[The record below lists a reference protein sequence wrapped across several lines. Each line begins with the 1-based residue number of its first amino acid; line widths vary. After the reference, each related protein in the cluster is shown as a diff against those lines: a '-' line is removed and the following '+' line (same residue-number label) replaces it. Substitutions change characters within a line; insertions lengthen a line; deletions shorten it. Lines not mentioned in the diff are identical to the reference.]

1 MYALGNKHE
10 RGQETTEMAKLT
22 ELDDRSQERTEI
34 PFYLPAVTASPD
46 IDRLGNV
53 LGELFEFHGVVR
65 IPTTYNK

>member
-1 MYALGNKHE
+1 
-10 RGQETTEMAKLT
+10 MAKLT
-22 ELDDRSQERTEI
+22 ELDNRSQERTEI

-53 LGELFEFHGVVR
+53 LDELFEFHGVVR